1 MTASKSAVSL
11 GISENT
17 LKTHLGRIFAKT
29 GTARQADLIKLIL
42 EMGIP
47 LAPAGTG
54 SAAALAEGVSASPPF
69 LR

>member
-29 GTARQADLIKLIL
+29 GTARQADLIKLVL

-54 SAAALAEGVSASPPF
+54 RVIEVNGQADAAAIQVK
-69 LR
+69 